1 MTSPALRKTA
11 TGTESGRKLLSVLLC
26 FSGERPSW
34 TIAEI
39 ADELHLTA
47 SSAYRYV
54 GQLRESGLLEVDAG
68 SSYRVTDKVM
78 ALADAS
84 ESGRSTLVDFSLP
97 IMTTLRNEIGE
108 TVLIARRSGE
118 AAFCVERVESH
129 QAVRLQ
135 FERGQ
140 AMQLHSGSMPRLLLS
155 YMPVHERERYLE
167 RVRPT
172 LSADRLAMLSNEA
185 LDHTAKLGNSE
196 SMAEID
202 DGIWGCAAA
211 IRRGHEVV
219 AVIGTAGP
227 AYRLDD
233 ERRREIRRL
242 IIAGADQISGLLTPT
257 RTA

>member
-1 MTSPALRKTA
+1 MTASHDRRTA

-26 FSGERPSW
+26 FSGARPAW

-39 ADELHLTA
+39 AAELDLTA

-54 GQLRESGLLEVDAG
+54 AQLRESGLLEAG
-68 SSYRVTDKVM
+68 PNSVYRVTDRVM
-78 ALADAS
+78 SLAEAC
-84 ESGRSTLVDFSLP
+84 ESGRSPLVDLALP
-97 IMTTLRNEIGE
+97 VMTMLRDGIGE
-108 TVLIARRSGE
+108 TVLLARRSGD

-155 YMPVHERERYLE
+155 YMPQHERERYLE
-167 RVRPT
+167 RVRPM
-172 LSADRLAMLSNEA
+172 LAPDRLAMLSSEA
-185 LDHTAKLGNSE
+185 LERTARLGNSE

-211 IRRGHEVV
+211 IRRGHDVI

-227 AYRLDD
+227 AYRLDAD
-233 ERRREIRRL
+233 RRADIRRM
-242 IIAGADQISGLLTPT
+242 IIAGADRISEALEPP
-257 RTA
+257 RR